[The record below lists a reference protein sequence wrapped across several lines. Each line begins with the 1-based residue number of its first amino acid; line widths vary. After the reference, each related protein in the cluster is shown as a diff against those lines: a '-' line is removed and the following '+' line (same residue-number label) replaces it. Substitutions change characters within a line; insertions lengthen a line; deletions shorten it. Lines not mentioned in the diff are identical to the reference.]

1 MIKIACVGFAGMLLA
16 GLLKHSHSP
25 YAELISL
32 AASLLIIFC
41 TLTKLASV
49 FEMLERLREYV
60 SMQEGYFRILLKI
73 IGITYVADFS
83 SSICLDAGYKAD
95 RSLRKNFCPRC
106 EFSYHPGTAGS
117 DLNYVVKEIE
127 DGSIP

>member
-49 FEMLERLREYV
+49 FEMLEQLRGYV
-60 SMQEGYFRILLKI
+60 SMQESYFRILLKI

-83 SSICLDAGYKAD
+83 SSICLDAGYKAI
-95 RSLRKNFCPRC
+95 
-106 EFSYHPGTAGS
+106 AGQ
-117 DLNYVVKEIE
+117 IE
-127 DGSIP
+127 VFGKISVLAVSSPIILALLDTISNLL